1 MANPIG
7 GINNAISAYSNTSRM
22 SGGEASSGAMDA
34 RDQGDEFADLVK
46 SALKEAQKIG
56 ERGEQMTMAAIADK
70 ADINKV
76 VTAVA
81 EAEVTLQT
89 VVAVRD
95 KVLEAYKEII
105 RMPM

>member
-1 MANPIG
+1 MPSPAENIS
-7 GINNAISAYSNTSRM
+7 NVISAYNNVAR
-22 SGGEASSGAMDA
+22 SGLSESSKSDEAQ
-34 RDQGDEFADLVK
+34 QGDGFADLVK
-46 SALKEAQKIG
+46 GAIKEAIKIG
-56 ERGEQMTMAAIADK
+56 EESEKMSIAGIQDK
-70 ADINKV
+70 ADLNQV

-95 KVLEAYKEII
+95 KVIDAYKEIL

>member
-1 MANPIG
+1 MAGPIG
-7 GINNAISAYSNTSRM
+7 NINNAISAYSNTASM
-22 SGGEASSGAMDA
+22 PKVEESNAGEDFSSLVQGAI
-34 RDQGDEFADLVK
+34 
-46 SALKEAQKIG
+46 KEAIKIG
-56 ERGEQMTMAAIADK
+56 ERGEQMSIAAVKDRADL
-70 ADINKV
+70 NQV

-105 RMPM
+105 RMPI